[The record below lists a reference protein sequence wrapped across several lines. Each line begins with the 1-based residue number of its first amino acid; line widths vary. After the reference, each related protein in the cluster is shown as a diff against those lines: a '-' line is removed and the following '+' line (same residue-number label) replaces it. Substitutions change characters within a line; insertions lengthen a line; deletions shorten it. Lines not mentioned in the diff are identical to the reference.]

1 MAASR
6 RPPRPATPACGRQPG
21 CWRLGGRLACGLLLA
36 SLLLAGPVRAE
47 EPEVRARAFGLRDTS
62 EGRHAIDEVTRL
74 HAAGDLAGALR
85 MAQAG
90 LERHAEDTYLEEQA
104 LASERWRPV
113 GQVLEAW
120 LLGLAPGQRE
130 RYDALCDPSVEPLLA
145 AARARGD
152 TAPLEEVRRRFRAS
166 RHGLEATRLLLERAM
181 EAGDLRRVARL
192 AEEVT
197 ARAPQDAAAWWRW
210 MEALATLGEG
220 EALARLQ
227 PPEGLVLATARGP
240 MALDTR
246 LAGLRDAAAATPA
259 GAPASEA
266 WPTWGGAPHR
276 LASVPPGGRTLGLR
290 WSLDSALAPRE
301 HDLPGREMEGDDQV
315 DFVAALAGS
324 FPLFPASDGRVLY
337 VGDGR
342 SLRAID
348 LYGGR
353 LLWALERAQP
363 GLPLVDPR
371 GWLRGRSAIDRPFAP
386 SLWRDRVIG
395 TVEVQV
401 DWVEERVLGTQTNF
415 YMPRRSVVAVAR
427 DSGALL
433 WRMGTQ
439 GLDRERLRNVHV
451 CGEPVVVDDTVVA
464 VASRNTGYEQ
474 VMMIGLEAATGRLR
488 WERPLAYGQQETNL
502 FGNPVKEFSAGA
514 VSAREGVAYASTGL
528 GCLCAVRVQD
538 GALQWLASYDNIPIQ
553 PVQAWY
559 QPRIRVPLAGPTAPL
574 VTPALVVVAPGD
586 ARHVSA
592 YERASGRLRWRVG
605 LEEGV
610 RAGYGVL
617 RHVLGVAPV
626 GGREAVLVTGGSVQ
640 ALDLETGRLLA
651 RGRLE
656 GNDARVLGQGI
667 VRGREVL
674 VPTSLGVQ
682 RFSLD
687 GELKLVGTDPWPEGA
702 VPGNL
707 LALGSVLV
715 VAGRGPLQA
724 HYAWEEV
731 ERELARRRR
740 EHPGD
745 AAVLL
750 EAADLYLRGRGPG
763 EARAAF
769 RAALEVAEPGSAL
782 AERARRGLFDAWM
795 AEGRARAGED
805 PVRGAPAWREALQA
819 AATPAERV
827 EARLALDLALAAR
840 HEERIENLE
849 RLYDEAG
856 DEVTRLD
863 GMDTGVPVRVLA
875 LLRIARAE
883 EAARRAP
890 AAVAALQRLLEAHG
904 DELVAAERASALAH
918 RRIAALVER
927 FGPAAYA
934 AQEAS
939 AREALAAARASGDAT
954 RLSRV
959 LATWPNAAVVPE
971 ARLALGRALLEAGEP
986 QRALVPLQDLRAETP
1001 EAPEAREGLVAL
1013 RQALGA
1019 LGAKGAERAV
1029 EAAQAGEDL
1038 PAVPEAAGGRLLL
1051 PLHLVQA
1058 EARGDEDV
1066 VLPLPVACEDGE
1078 VAPLALTSRGG
1089 TLRAYS
1095 LASGR
1100 LAFERAEAH
1109 ASRAAWCEGTL
1120 VAALRGTLQGL
1131 DPATGE
1137 ARWTQERMRSLHD
1150 LAVGRGTVVV
1160 LGQAPAEDGG
1170 ARVLEAHDATTGL
1183 LLWSTALGQ
1192 EPVFQLQVAG
1202 LQVLLSRQVQ
1212 QAGGARTRTLVFD
1225 LLCGALRATLDPPVA
1240 MDLREVVL
1248 PGRIVHAGPPS
1259 SGTGRLVTCTRLP
1272 AGTPAWSA
1280 LLEDNGPVTALLPHR
1295 DELWVLQHG
1304 GALTRLSLATG
1315 EVRSRT
1321 KVATGQAHARP
1332 AFGTSLCVHDGLLV
1346 VMALGARGA
1355 SPLLAFDPQTGK
1367 LRWEVEGS
1375 PLAQSQQHALLAV
1388 GPHLVAL
1395 WAGEDAN
1402 RVRQARLKVVRA
1414 ADGSVEQEVEQ
1425 VLSGP
1430 HGVVAV
1436 SAGPAALLLVADG
1449 GAATYGP
1456 TSPAR

>member
-1 MAASR
+1 MAAAR
-6 RPPRPATPACGRQPG
+6 RPAAPVTSPAWR
-21 CWRLGGRLACGLLLA
+21 RLGVLLLGGLLLSGTA
-36 SLLLAGPVRAE
+36 QGE

-62 EGRHAIDEVTRL
+62 EGRHVIEEVARL
-74 HAAGDLAGALR
+74 HAAGDLEGALR

-90 LERHAEDTYLEEQA
+90 LERHAEEAWLEEQA
-104 LASERWRPV
+104 RASERWRPV

-120 LLGLAPGQRE
+120 LLALPPEQRL
-130 RYDALCDPSVEPLLA
+130 RYDALCQPSVEPLLE

-152 TAPLEEVRRRFRAS
+152 TVPLEEVRRRFRAS
-166 RHGLEATRLLLERAM
+166 RQGLEATRLLLERAV
-181 EAGDLRRVARL
+181 EAGELRRAVQL
-192 AEEVT
+192 AGEVT
-197 ARAPQDAAAWWRW
+197 AREPQDAAAWWRG
-210 MEALATLGEG
+210 MEALAALGEG

-227 PPEGLVLATARGP
+227 PPAGLVLATGRGP
-240 MALDTR
+240 LALDER
-246 LAGLRDAAAATPA
+246 LATLR
-259 GAPASEA
+259 GAPGARPGGPA
-266 WPTWGGAPHR
+266 WPMWGGAPHR
-276 LASVPPGGRTLGLR
+276 LAGVAPGGRTLGLR
-290 WSLDSALAPRE
+290 WSLDSTLAPRE

-415 YMPRRSVVAVAR
+415 YMPRRTVVAVAR

-433 WRMGTQ
+433 WRMGAQ

-451 CGEPVVVDDTVVA
+451 CSEPVVVDDTVVA

-474 VMMIGLEAATGRLR
+474 VVMLGLEAATGRLR

-514 VSAREGVAYASTGL
+514 VSARDGVAYASTGL

-538 GALQWLASYDNIPIQ
+538 GALQWLASYENIPIQ

-574 VTPALVVVAPGD
+574 VAPGLVVVAPGD

-592 YERASGRLRWRVG
+592 YERDSGRLRWRVS

-610 RAGYGVL
+610 RAGYGAL
-617 RHVLGVAPV
+617 RHVLGLAQV
-626 GGREAVLVTGGSVQ
+626 GGREAVIVTGGSVQ
-640 ALDLETGRLLA
+640 ALDLATGRLLA

-656 GNDARVLGQGI
+656 AEDAGADARVLGQGV

-674 VPTSLGVQ
+674 VPTSAGLQ

-687 GELKLVGTDPWPEGA
+687 GELKLLGTDAWPGGA
-702 VPGNL
+702 GPGNL

-769 RAALEVAEPGSAL
+769 RAALEVAPAGSAL

-795 AEGRARAGED
+795 AEGRARAAED
-805 PVRGAPAWREALQA
+805 PARGAPAWREALQVA
-819 AATPAERV
+819 ASPAERV
-827 EARLALDLALAAR
+827 EARLALDQALAAR

-849 RLYDEAG
+849 RLYEEAG
-856 DEVTRLD
+856 TETTRLD
-863 GMDTGVPVRVLA
+863 GMDTGVSVRVLA

-883 EAARRAP
+883 EAAQRAP

-904 DELVAAERASALAH
+904 DELVAAERASALAF

-927 FGPAAYA
+927 SGPTAYA

-939 AREALAAARASGDAT
+939 AREALAAARAAGDAA
-954 RLSRV
+954 RLARV

-986 QRALVPLQDLRAETP
+986 RRALVPLQDLVAETP
-1001 EAPEAREGLVAL
+1001 QAPQAREGLVAMA
-1013 RQALGA
+1013 QALGVQ
-1019 LGAKGAERAV
+1019 GAVGARRAV
-1029 EAAQAGEDL
+1029 EAVLAGADA
-1038 PAVPEAAGGRLLL
+1038 PAAPPAREGRLLL
-1051 PLHLVQA
+1051 PLRLVEA

-1066 VLPLPVACEDGE
+1066 VLPLPVACEAGE
-1078 VAPLALTSRGG
+1078 ASPLALTSRGG

-1095 LASGR
+1095 LESGR
-1100 LAFERAEAH
+1100 LAFERPEAH

-1120 VAALRGTLQGL
+1120 VVALRGTLQGL
-1131 DPATGE
+1131 DPARGE

-1150 LAVGRGTVVV
+1150 LAVGRGIVVV

-1170 ARVLEAHDATTGL
+1170 ARVLEAHDAATGL
-1183 LLWSTALGQ
+1183 LLWSTSLGQ

-1202 LQVLLSRQVQ
+1202 NEVLLSRQVQ
-1212 QAGGARTRTLVFD
+1212 QPGGARTRTLVFD
-1225 LLCGALRATLDPPVA
+1225 LLCGALRATLDPPGA
-1240 MDLREVVL
+1240 LDLREVLL
-1248 PGRIVHAGPPS
+1248 PGRLLHAGPAAR
-1259 SGTGRLVTCTRLP
+1259 GAGRLVTCTRLP

-1280 LLEDNGPVTALLPHR
+1280 LLEDPGPVTALLPHR
-1295 DELWVLQHG
+1295 DELWALQHG
-1304 GALTRLSLATG
+1304 GALTRLSLASG
-1315 EVRSRT
+1315 EVLSRT

-1332 AFGTSLCVHDGLLV
+1332 AFGTSLCVHEGLLV

-1395 WAGEDAN
+1395 WAGEDER
-1402 RVRQARLKVVRA
+1402 RVRQARLKLVRA
-1414 ADGSVEQEVEQ
+1414 ADGAVEQEVEQ
-1425 VLSGP
+1425 VLAGP

-1436 SAGPAALLLVADG
+1436 AAGPAALLLVADG

-1456 TSPAR
+1456 SPAR